1 MAHLKLVAS
10 SSETGKSTPH
20 PGTARPGASSGAS
33 RPSPA
38 ADQQAIAI
46 LLSATG
52 DVVGQVSKVF
62 QTMQAVLHAEMSDGA
77 RRKAA
82 KAFDGLPAWQRSKI
96 AVRAVEAAARTKPH
110 LLKSNIA

>member
-10 SSETGKSTPH
+10 THETGKPADRSTATRA
-20 PGTARPGASSGAS
+20 GTAQE
-33 RPSPA
+33 
-38 ADQQAIAI
+38 DQQAIAI

-82 KAFDGLPAWQRSKI
+82 KAFDGLPEWQRSKI
-96 AVRAVEAAARTKPH
+96 AVRAVEAAARTKPR